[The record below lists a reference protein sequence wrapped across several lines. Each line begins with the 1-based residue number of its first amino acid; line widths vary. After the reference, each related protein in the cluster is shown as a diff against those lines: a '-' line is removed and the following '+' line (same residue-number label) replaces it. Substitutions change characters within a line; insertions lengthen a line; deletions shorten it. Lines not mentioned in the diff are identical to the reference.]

1 MIYDAQK
8 VISTNISSPYSHFD
22 NKKPVLYIPMSLF
35 LLPFP

>member
-8 VISTNISSPYSHFD
+8 VISINISSPYSHFE
-22 NKKPVLYIPMSLF
+22 NKKPVFYIPMSLF